1 MVVRWKGLRELGGLP
16 TIALFP
22 NGGSRV
28 STIALEL
35 IAAMLK
41 TGDIGPI
48 HRGEFRREHC
58 TDTGSE
64 HLFDFLSRYRQIS
77 QGQGHVPAL
86 SVVRDRF
93 PHLLLPETAEIID
106 LPGLVYE
113 ARSYKT
119 RLRIQTLASKMVSA
133 IEAIDPVAELRA
145 VRNEFDDVMKDAASS
160 RDLNFMDAAL
170 EILDDYS
177 QKQILKEGIPWP
189 WAALH
194 EATQGI
200 HAGEFYIIAGRP
212 KSRKT
217 FIALYVAAYLVRF
230 FKMRILFISPEMP
243 ARQVM
248 LRFIAFLAEVHYSPF
263 KRGMLVSYEEDSLYA
278 NVVGMLDSMQG
289 TLVPGVVH
297 GANDDLAGYSEPSN
311 SMAPGSEG
319 AFVVAKATS
328 QPVTF
333 IEAKIQEHKPHVVI
347 VDSFYRLGMAGGSK
361 TYDSDWKVIT
371 SVSRMLK
378 DMAMTHEVGLIG
390 THQLNRDADEKIGG
404 LANLG
409 YADAIGQDCDMAL
422 RVITARRK
430 MGDKSALIVLGARE
444 TDVEGVLIHNVPC
457 SDFSQIEP
465 LIPGNRKKL
474 LAMMTEEDAEND
486 VPAEATRSASNGHP
500 PGYVE
505 GKRAAPVAGR
515 KKKRASDGLPTAGH
529 LVAPMSPEELL
540 AQKQEEQD
548 SEEDE

>member
-1 MVVRWKGLRELGGLP
+1 M
-16 TIALFP
+16 
-22 NGGSRV
+22 

-93 PHLLLPETAEIID
+93 PHLLLPETAETID

-133 IEAIDPVAELRA
+133 LEAIDPIAELRT
-145 VRNEFDDVMKDAASS
+145 VRTEFDDVMKDAASA
-160 RDLNFMDAAL
+160 RDLDFVEAAL

-189 WAALH
+189 WAAMH

-217 FIALYVAAYLVRF
+217 FIALFIAAFLMRF

-248 LRFIAFLAEVHYSPF
+248 LRFIAFLAEVHYSQF
-263 KRGMLVSYEEDSLYA
+263 KRGELSPYEEDSLFG
-278 NVVGMLDSMQG
+278 NVVGLLDSMG
-289 TLVPGVVH
+289 GHRLPGVVH
-297 GANDDLAGYSEPSN
+297 GANDDLAGYSEPN
-311 SMAPGSEG
+311 SRMAPGSEG
-319 AFVVAKATS
+319 AFIVAKATS

-333 IEAKIQEHKPHVVI
+333 IESKIQEHKPHVVI

-378 DMAMTHEVGLIG
+378 DMAMTHDVGLIG
-390 THQLNRDADEKIGG
+390 THQLNRDADEKIGS

-409 YADAIGQDCDMAL
+409 YSDAIGQDCDMAI

-430 MGDKSALIVLGARE
+430 KGDQSALIVLGARE
-444 TDVEGVLIHNVPC
+444 TDVEGVLVHNVPC
-457 SDFSQIEP
+457 SNFSQIEP
-465 LIPGNRKKL
+465 LVPGNRKKL
-474 LAMMTEEDAEND
+474 LAMMTEEDAED
-486 VPAEATRSASNGHP
+486 AVPTEPQRPAGNGQP

-505 GKRAAPVAGR
+505 GKRAAPIAGR
-515 KKKRASDGLPTAGH
+515 KGKKMADALPRAGH
-529 LVAPMSPEELL
+529 LIAPMTPEELL
-540 AQKQEEQD
+540 AQEEQEEQ
-548 SEEDE
+548 EADEGNESDE